1 MKRSCLLF
9 AFLPLLACAEDRPAL
24 QEITVTGKQDD
35 VAARRDSTTQ
45 KVIVGRK
52 DIENM
57 GVMTIGEVLG
67 KLPGVEVKGDGHR
80 ARGMS
85 RDSVQI
91 LVDGERPAGG
101 SRIVA
106 GVVGRLPAGELERVE
121 ILRGSSAEYGGA
133 ASVTVNLV
141 MKKPVS
147 KRATAVKVAVGM
159 NGDEPTGQ
167 FTWTENGG
175 EGGFA
180 WTLPITLNMHRR
192 PAGSVIERRNE
203 SAGVTLLNEQDK
215 DEGLFTFREFVLSP
229 RLTWKQGSDSLTVA
243 PLLFDG
249 LGKRNSD
256 MTQTAASPA
265 SSSTF
270 VVNGDRSSREEMR
283 RRLQR
288 LRVEGEK
295 HLGDSKLTGR
305 ISLNHGTRD
314 VHVVRLSHDA
324 AGTADSN
331 TDDTASNENERS
343 MAFRLD
349 RPLGE
354 QHLLAVGLE
363 HASLNSSDTQTLS
376 GVTSGYANSEKQN
389 ILWLQDDWML
399 SDKTTFTYGL
409 RGERVDLDTGSST
422 QQHGQVMP
430 ALAIRWVPQ
439 EQWLLRSSLGAGL
452 KMPRLSEISD
462 AATLSVAAN
471 TPTEADTRGNPHL
484 RPERSVN
491 FEAVLERYLPD
502 NTGVLGLNFY
512 ARSTQD
518 FTERRVQLEGAR
530 WVDRPQNEGSARHWG
545 WELEGKVQTDAWGWK
560 GATVKAHLTLPHAAV
575 NDARLGIS
583 RMARDTPNYI
593 FSAGLDENLPRFK
606 SSYGVSLQLSGRS
619 VTDIPGEMYAVS
631 DARATLDGYWLY
643 KLSPVFN
650 LRTTAKNLLAAD
662 SVQRTRFTN
671 GGDTYTLSSRSTG
684 HRSLLV
690 TLEGR
695 W

>member
-9 AFLPLLACAEDRPAL
+9 AFLPLLAFAEDQPAL
-24 QEITVTGKQDD
+24 KEITVTGKQED

-45 KVIVGRK
+45 KVIIGRK

-67 KLPGVEVKGDGHR
+67 KLPGVEIKGGGHR

-106 GVVGRLPAGELERVE
+106 TVTGRLPAGDLERVE

-133 ASVTVNLV
+133 SSITVNLV
-141 MKKPVS
+141 MKKAIP
-147 KRATAVKVAVGM
+147 KRSTALKVGVGM
-159 NGDEPTGQ
+159 NGNEPTGQ

-175 EGGFA
+175 EGGFG
-180 WTLPITLNMHRR
+180 WSLPITLNMHRR
-192 PAGSVIERRNE
+192 PGSTLTERKTV
-203 SAGVTLLNEQDK
+203 SAGTTTLDQQDK
-215 DEGLFTFREFVLSP
+215 DEGLFTFREFVMSP
-229 RLTWKQGSDSLTVA
+229 RMTWKQGSDTLTVA

-249 LGKRNSD
+249 LGKRNND
-256 MTQTAASPA
+256 MTQTQATPPG
-265 SSSTF
+265 SSNF
-270 VVNGDRSSREEMR
+270 VFNGDRSSREEMR

-295 HLGDSKLTGR
+295 MLDGNKLTGR
-305 ISLNHGTRD
+305 LSINSGMRD
-314 VHVVRLSHDA
+314 TTVLRLSHDA
-324 AGTADSN
+324 LGAASTR
-331 TDDTASNENERS
+331 TDHSRS
-343 MAFRLD
+343 DDKEYNFAFRLD
-349 RPLGE
+349 KPLGE
-354 QHLLAVGLE
+354 KHLLASGLE
-363 HASLNSSDTQTLS
+363 QVWLKRSDAQNLS
-376 GVTSGYANSEKQN
+376 GTAANYDERERQS

-399 SDKTTFTYGL
+399 TDKITFTYGL
-409 RGERVDLDTGSST
+409 RGERVDLDTGTVS

-430 ALAIRWVPQ
+430 SLAIRWTPQ

-452 KMPRLSEISD
+452 KMPRLDEISD
-462 AATLSVAAN
+462 AATLSIGTN
-471 TPTEADTRGNPHL
+471 TPTEADQRGNPNL
-484 RPERSVN
+484 RPERNVN

-502 NTGVLGLNFY
+502 NAGVFGLNFY

-518 FTERRVQLEGAR
+518 FTEHRVQLEGTR

-545 WELEGKVQTDAWGWK
+545 WELDGKVRTDDYGWK
-560 GATVKAHLTLPHAAV
+560 GATVKAHLTLPHATV
-575 NDARLGIS
+575 SDARLGIS

-593 FSAGLDENLPRFK
+593 FSAGLDQSLPK
-606 SSYGVSLQLSGRS
+606 LQSSYGLSLQSSGRS
-619 VTDIPGEMYAVS
+619 VTDIPNERYAAS
-631 DARATLDGYWLY
+631 EARTTLDGYWLY
-643 KLSPVFN
+643 KLSPGFN
-650 LRTTAKNLLAAD
+650 LRCNVRNLLATD
-662 SVQRTRFTN
+662 TVQSTRFMN
-671 GGDTYTLSSRSTG
+671 GTDSYSLATRSG
-684 HRSLLV
+684 GYRSLLV